1 MADQEVKVVVTVDA
15 NQAQTALKQTASAA
29 EETAKSTAKVGEAAK
44 TAQPKIGDFGSSLGL
59 AGQAIGQ
66 LVPGLGQV
74 VSVAGSATG
83 VIQGLTTAGLGPL
96 GMAIGVVSVAV
107 TAGVKL
113 WQDYKDK
120 TNEVERDIAS
130 RVIPTLSDLASK
142 IKAVREEQEL
152 TARVRQGGGTEL
164 EQAAN
169 YAQAQAI
176 YAQAVAVR
184 GQAENRLAEFRRNA
198 GLQEGQT
205 LGQFQQGSA
214 RLRELEQE
222 FQRTVEIEETKKRYR
237 DQAEQWMNNARLNEE
252 ARARAAQETAAAT
265 AAQPPQPPQ
274 PPARTGG
281 GGGARRA
288 EARYSYDGSGDARR
302 DIERENRWI
311 EKEEQESN
319 ARQLEDLNNFLSESA
334 DIANYYR
341 EREREE
347 EEKQKEAL
355 AEIQRKAEDE
365 RLEAAKRT
373 KELILETSMESL
385 DTVLSAFDEAATA
398 NLEAMLTGGK
408 MTAKATREMVKE
420 TMLALTTESI
430 VQGLK
435 QTALGLGALA
445 MGSPSAALHF
455 ASAAKFAA
463 VGVAAGVAGAA
474 AGGFKGVGQES
485 DTAAPAAATGGPALS
500 SGATGAMASTVV
512 INWGSSG
519 LVYAADR
526 AQLGRDISGM
536 ISEAH
541 GRLGRGA

>member
-15 NQAQTALKQTASAA
+15 NQAQTALKSVSGAA
-29 EETAKSTAKVGEAAK
+29 AETAKQTEKVAESTQKSHV
-44 TAQPKIGDFGSSLGL
+44 QIGQFGSALGL
-59 AGQAIGQ
+59 AGQAAGK
-66 LVPGLGQV
+66 LNPALGGIV
-74 VSVAGSATG
+74 TMAGSATG

-96 GMAIGVVSVAV
+96 GIALGVASVALSV
-107 TAGVKL
+107 FASNQADAADKSKQYTERLDANTRSLQSFINKL
-113 WQDYKDK
+113 
-120 TNEVERDIAS
+120 
-130 RVIPTLSDLASK
+130 
-142 IKAVREEQEL
+142 REEKEL
-152 TARVRQGGGTEL
+152 RETTARLRAGGGTSEEYQAEIRRL
-164 EQAAN
+164 EDRRRIEIETYGTTSAVSRVLIGNIDAAIARAYQMQQLVEQAGP
-169 YAQAQAI
+169 
-176 YAQAVAVR
+176 V
-184 GQAENRLAEFRRNA
+184 E
-198 GLQEGQT
+198 
-205 LGQFQQGSA
+205 
-214 RLRELEQE
+214 
-222 FQRTVEIEETKKRYR
+222 EIEIENLPTLTPGTPAF
-237 DQAEQWMNNARLNEE
+237 AEW
-252 ARARAAQETAAAT
+252 ARANNRDPVTGAPLRQTGGG
-265 AAQPPQPPQ
+265 
-274 PPARTGG
+274 GG
-281 GGGARRA
+281 GGGARR
-288 EARYSYDGSGDARR
+288 EERPYSYEGSGDARR

-347 EEKQKEAL
+347 EEKQKKAL
-355 AEIQRKAEDE
+355 AEIQQKAEDE

-526 AQLGRDISGM
+526 AQLGRDIAGM
-536 ISEAH
+536 IGEANS
-541 GRLGRGA
+541 RLGRGM

>member
-1 MADQEVKVVVTVDA
+1 MADFDVQGKITFDA
-15 NQAQTALKQTASAA
+15 TQAQTALKQTASSADQAA
-29 EETAKSTAKVGEAAK
+29 TSTAKVGQAAQA
-44 TAQPKIGDFGSSLGL
+44 AQPQIGQFGSALGL
-59 AGQAIGQ
+59 AGQAVGQ

-74 VSVAGSATG
+74 ISVAGSATG

-96 GMAIGVVSVAV
+96 GLAVAAVSVVV
-107 TAGVKL
+107 TAGVSLWKSYGQEQSNTADETRKL
-113 WQDYKDK
+113 
-120 TNEVERDIAS
+120 T
-130 RVIPTLSDLASK
+130 
-142 IKAVREEQEL
+142 RELYNAADAFDEIEQRRKKQQEQ
-152 TARVRQGGGTEL
+152 TARSRQLALGIAAP
-164 EQAAN
+164 EQLDIER
-169 YAQAQAI
+169 Q
-176 YAQAVAVR
+176 
-184 GQAENRLAEFRRNA
+184 RLAERLEVLELTNFSGENA
-198 GLQEGQT
+198 REIQRIKD
-205 LGQFQQGSA
+205 QQA
-214 RLRELEQE
+214 RL
-222 FQRTVEIEETKKRYR
+222 EENV
-237 DQAEQWMNNARLNEE
+237 AAAAAFPE
-252 ARARAAQETAAAT
+252 APATAAA
-265 AAQPPQPPQ
+265 AASER
-274 PPARTGG
+274 ATRRGGRGG
-281 GGGARRA
+281 GRREERA
-288 EARYSYDGSGDARR
+288 YSYEGSGDARR

-347 EEKQKEAL
+347 EERQQKEL
-355 AEIQRKAEDE
+355 AEIQQKAEDD

-385 DTVLSAFDEAATA
+385 DTVLSSFDEAATA

-474 AGGFKGVGQES
+474 AGGFSGVGGDS
-485 DTAAPAAATGGPALS
+485 GGGGAPAAATGGPALTP
-500 SGATGAMASTVV
+500 GASEGAGTTVV

-541 GRLGRGA
+541 GRLGRGM

>member
-1 MADQEVKVVVTVDA
+1 MADFDVQGKITFDA
-15 NQAQTALKQTASAA
+15 TQAQTALKQTSTAA
-29 EETAKSTAKVGEAAK
+29 DQTAASTAKVGEAAK
-44 TAQPKIGDFGSSLGL
+44 SSVPQIGQFGSALGL
-59 AGQAIGQ
+59 AGQAVGKLSPQ
-66 LVPGLGQV
+66 MGGLVSLVGT
-74 VSVAGSATG
+74 ATG
-83 VIQGLTTAGLGPL
+83 AMQSLMTAGLGPV
-96 GMAIGVVSVAV
+96 GIAIGAVSVAISAA
-107 TAGVKL
+107 TAL
-113 WQDYKDK
+113 WNSQEESIKR
-120 TNEVERDIAS
+120 NE
-130 RVIPTLSDLASK
+130 
-142 IKAVREEQEL
+142 
-152 TARVRQGGGTEL
+152 
-164 EQAAN
+164 AA
-169 YAQAQAI
+169 
-176 YAQAVAVR
+176 
-184 GQAENRLAEFRRNA
+184 
-198 GLQEGQT
+198 
-205 LGQFQQGSA
+205 
-214 RLRELEQE
+214 LREYDKIQSEIAARRRQE
-222 FQRTVEIEETKKRYR
+222 ALDAELQNRDEEYYHS
-237 DQAEQWMNNARLNEE
+237 E
-252 ARARAAQETAAAT
+252 AGRRARAQANWEIGYQRTRAADL
-265 AAQPPQPPQ
+265 
-274 PPARTGG
+274 RTMALLAEGLPEQQDRPRGG
-281 GGGARRA
+281 GRRA
-288 EARYSYDGSGDARR
+288 QARYSYEGSGDARR

-347 EEKQKEAL
+347 EEKQKKAL
-355 AEIQRKAEDE
+355 AEIQQKAEDE

-526 AQLGRDISGM
+526 AQLGRDIAGM
-536 ISEAH
+536 IGEANS
-541 GRLGRGA
+541 RLGRGM

>member
-1 MADQEVKVVVTVDA
+1 MAV
-15 NQAQTALKQTASAA
+15 
-29 EETAKSTAKVGEAAK
+29 
-44 TAQPKIGDFGSSLGL
+44 
-59 AGQAIGQ
+59 
-66 LVPGLGQV
+66 
-74 VSVAGSATG
+74 
-83 VIQGLTTAGLGPL
+83 
-96 GMAIGVVSVAV
+96 GVVSVAV

-113 WQDYKDK
+113 WQDYTTEQENAVRKIRE
-120 TNEVERDIAS
+120 TA
-130 RVIPTLSDLASK
+130 IPALSDLR
-142 IKAVREEQEL
+142 KAFLDARDAAAENAEIQ
-152 TARVRQGGGTEL
+152 ARVRGGGGDIGDIAAVIERTAQQRTQLATEL
-164 EQAAN
+164 ADLNRRRVSELSSADINRIEELNQLIVAADQQVNDLVSRSRRVESQLSENALLDAEQARRRA
-169 YAQAQAI
+169 AI
-176 YAQAVAVR
+176 AAMVEEA
-184 GQAENRLAEFRRNA
+184 
-198 GLQEGQT
+198 EGQ
-205 LGQFQQGSA
+205 GRIG
-214 RLRELEQE
+214 
-222 FQRTVEIEETKKRYR
+222 
-237 DQAEQWMNNARLNEE
+237 
-252 ARARAAQETAAAT
+252 AT
-265 AAQPPQPPQ
+265 PEG
-274 PPARTGG
+274 RGGG
-281 GGGARRA
+281 GGGARREERA
-288 EARYSYDGSGDARR
+288 YSYDGSGDARR

-355 AEIQRKAEDE
+355 AEIQQKAEDE
-365 RLEAAKRT
+365 RIEAAKRT

-474 AGGFKGVGQES
+474 AGGFSGVGGDS
-485 DTAAPAAATGGPALS
+485 GGGGAPAAATGGPALTPGTAE
-500 SGATGAMASTVV
+500 GAGTTVV

-541 GRLGRGA
+541 GRLGRGM